1 MTDFEKM
8 LDVLEKS
15 GYKNN
20 DDYFVFYGIETDT
33 ITIYKDVRVDYF
45 STTTV
50 ETNLE
55 YNKKGELVE
64 IW

>member
-1 MTDFEKM
+1 MTELEKM
-8 LDVLEKS
+8 IDILDKS

-33 ITIYKDVRVDYF
+33 ITIYKEVVVSWY

-50 ETNLE
+50 ETNFE
-55 YNKKGELVE
+55 YNKKGELIE

>member
-1 MTDFEKM
+1 MTEFERM
-8 LDVLEKS
+8 VDVLEKS

-20 DDYFVFYGIETDT
+20 DDYFVRYGIERDT
-33 ITIYKDVRVDYF
+33 ITIYKEVRVGWR
-45 STTTV
+45 STETV

>member
-1 MTDFEKM
+1 MTELEKM
-8 LDVLEKS
+8 IDVLEKS
-15 GYKNN
+15 GYKRN
-20 DDYFVFYGIETDT
+20 DGYFVRYGIETDT
-33 ITIYKDVRVDYF
+33 ITIYKEVRVGWC
-45 STTTV
+45 STETV